1 METLQ
6 NLLTLL
12 GIAAVLGAY
21 FYFMKKGMLP
31 GG

>member
-1 METLQ
+1 MEMIQ
-6 NLLTLL
+6 KLLTLL